1 VKPYRVAQIGIVC
14 ARFNRRAVLAATLA
28 PGSKEMIVMTENDAA
43 TTPDNSGTS
52 APDPQTELRSLRA
65 LVEGTAQST
74 GDNFFR
80 RLVQNLS
87 AATDVAS
94 AFIAEFTESK
104 SRVRALAFWSDG
116 KFLENQAWD
125 LEGTPCQDV
134 VNGKLCHHPSGV
146 SRLFP
151 GEVGVESYLGVPLLD
166 DRGEVIGHLA
176 IFDKQPMPDGPRL
189 LMLFRIFA
197 ARAAAELARV
207 RTTEQL
213 LTSEE
218 RYRDLFEEAPIAYVH
233 EDMESRFIR
242 ANRTAM
248 RILGIT
254 PEQVDGMVGKSL
266 APDTPQAQKRV
277 IDAFESVNRG
287 IDTDGV
293 ILELQR
299 KDNGEHIFIQ
309 WWSRPDPGGEFT
321 RTMFVDITDH
331 VRAEQERQRL
341 TEANRY
347 LQEEIDSL
355 HDFDGII
362 GQSPALMRA
371 LQDVRSVAGTD
382 ASVLILGETGTGKE
396 LFARAIHNTSAR
408 AQHALIS
415 VNCAALPA
423 ALVESELFGHE
434 KGAFTGATAKR
445 TGRFALA
452 DGGTIF
458 LDEVGELPLEMQA
471 KLLRILQEGEFE
483 PVGSSRTIKV
493 DVRIITATNR
503 DLTRAVAD
511 GEFREDL
518 YYRINVFPIVIP
530 PLRARGDDVGILAQS
545 LMERYATRYGR
556 TLAPLTITDRERL
569 AGYAWP
575 GNVRELINV
584 IERAVITAEDGRANL
599 ARALPDAVA
608 PQVGARD
615 APAGEAPDAGA
626 ILTLA
631 QMQSLE
637 RDNIK
642 AALHKS
648 EWRIAGAGGA
658 AELLG
663 MKPSTLSSRI
673 KTLGLKRL

>member
-1 VKPYRVAQIGIVC
+1 MKANRMAQIGVSC
-14 ARFNRRAVLAATLA
+14 ARLNIRVKLEREPTAFSQR
-28 PGSKEMIVMTENDAA
+28 KIVMTGNGAA
-43 TTPDNSGTS
+43 TDADASGTS
-52 APDPQTELRSLRA
+52 APDPETEISSLRA
-65 LVEGTAQST
+65 LVEGTAQAT
-74 GDNFFR
+74 GDDFFR
-80 RLVQNLS
+80 LLVQNLS
-87 AATDVAS
+87 AATGVSS
-94 AFIAEFTESK
+94 AFIAEFAESK

-116 KFLENQAWD
+116 EFLEDQAWD

-134 VNGKLCHHPSGV
+134 VMGKLCHYPNGV
-146 SRLFP
+146 SERFP
-151 GEVGVESYLGVPLLD
+151 IEVGVESYLGVPLLD
-166 DRGEVIGHLA
+166 DGGEVIGHLA
-176 IFDKQPMPDGPRL
+176 IFDKRPMPAEPRM

-197 ARAAAELARV
+197 ARASAELARV
-207 RTTEQL
+207 RVTEQL
-213 LTSEE
+213 LASEE
-218 RYRDLFEEAPIAYVH
+218 RFRDLFEEAPIAYVH
-233 EDMESRFIR
+233 EDMESRFLR

-277 IDAFESVNRG
+277 FDAFESIKRG

-293 ILELQR
+293 VLELQR
-299 KDNGEHIFIQ
+299 KDNGEQIFIQ
-309 WWSRPDPGGEFT
+309 WWSRPDPSGDFT
-321 RTMFVDITDH
+321 RTMFVDITDR

-341 TEANRY
+341 TEENRY

-362 GQSPALMRA
+362 GQSPALARA

-396 LFARAIHNTSAR
+396 LFARAIHSTSVR
-408 AQHALIS
+408 AAQPLIS

-445 TGRFALA
+445 VGRFALA

-483 PVGSSRTIKV
+483 PVGSSQTFKV
-493 DVRIITATNR
+493 DVRIVTATNR
-503 DLTRAVAD
+503 DLARAVDA

-518 YYRINVFPIVIP
+518 YYRINVFPIAVP
-530 PLRARGDDVGILAQS
+530 PLRERGDDVGILAQS
-545 LMERYATRYGR
+545 LMERFAARYGR
-556 TLAPLTITDRERL
+556 NLAPLTVAERQRL
-569 AGYAWP
+569 AAYPWP

-599 ARALPDAVA
+599 ARALPDDS
-608 PQVGARD
+608 GARTGV
-615 APAGEAPDAGA
+615 PAATSGT
-626 ILTLA
+626 ILTQA
-631 QMQSLE
+631 QIQSLE
-637 RDNIK
+637 RENIE
-642 AALHKS
+642 AALRRS
-648 EWRIAGAGGA
+648 EWRIAGTGGA
-658 AELLG
+658 ADLLG

-673 KTLGLKRL
+673 KTLDLKRR